1 MPANAKIIAA
11 SSVTRAL
18 RVIGDRWT
26 LLILRDAFQGAH
38 RFEEFRSLSGA
49 ARSTLTSRLNG
60 LVDNGLLEKV
70 LYSEA
75 PPRFEYRLTEKG
87 LALYGVTLVTWRW
100 EHRWAPSGAGI
111 PRYLRH
117 NVCKHA
123 MQPEVAC
130 AHCKERIEFG
140 DTSYEI
146 VVGSS
151 RARAATPRFRRLSS
165 VNAKSHRG
173 ANASFVHITDI
184 LGDRWTPMVLSASFL
199 GLHRFDEIQSGLEI
213 ATNILTHRLNY
224 LVEHRIL
231 ERRPYSERPPRYEY
245 RLTQKG
251 RDLFPHALMLMQWGD
266 RWLAP
271 PAGPNLRVFHKTCGA
286 QLKAVVTCG
295 HCHKAIDPHDVT
307 FPPVANSEAE
317 SRPRVA
323 ER

>member
-1 MPANAKIIAA
+1 MFANAKVIAA

-60 LVDNGLLEKV
+60 LVENGLLEKV
-70 LYSEA
+70 RYCEA

-87 LALYGVTLVTWRW
+87 IALYGVTLVTWRW
-100 EHRWAPSGAGI
+100 EHKWAPSGAGI

-123 MQPEVAC
+123 MQPEVTC
-130 AHCKERIEFG
+130 EHCGERVEFG
-140 DTSYEI
+140 DTSYE
-146 VVGSS
+146 VVAGTS
-151 RARAATPRFRRLSS
+151 RSRAATPRFRRLSS
-165 VNAKSHRG
+165 VNAQSHRG
-173 ANASFVHITDI
+173 ANTAFVHITDI
-184 LGDRWTPMVLSASFL
+184 LGDRWTPMVLSAGFF

-224 LVEHRIL
+224 LVEHGIL

-245 RLTQKG
+245 RLTEKG

-271 PAGPNLRVFHKTCGA
+271 AGGPNLRVFHKTCGER
-286 QLKAVVTCG
+286 LRAVVACS
-295 HCHKAIDPHDVT
+295 HCHQPIDPHDVT
-307 FPPVANSEAE
+307 FPPGGASELA
-317 SRPRVA
+317 PRA
-323 ER
+323 RAKR